1 MTNVFNNTHLEKL
14 LLRYKNCNW
23 QTEKGRL
30 EVFLELSQNSQENKY
45 VSLFFSKVA
54 GLRPATLLKR
64 DFGAGVFL

>member
-1 MTNVFNNTHLEKL
+1 MWPTYLIIHISKI
-14 LLRYKNCNW
+14 YSYDIKNCNW

-54 GLRPATLLKR
+54 GLRPATLLTH
-64 DFGAGVFL
+64 GIEILNW